1 MYLLTAQEQKSI
13 ESAFLQKTHM
23 NSIELMEKAAIAI
36 TEEIKAKWPSSF
48 PVKVFAGPHNNGGD
62 ALAVSRILTLAGYDV
77 EVFLFNVKGSLS
89 PDCQTNRDRLVEQCP
104 NVVFHEIDQKVDLP
118 RLTEQTLVID
128 GLFGI
133 GLNRPLSSSFI
144 QLVKFINKSPSTVI
158 SIDIPSGMMSE
169 DNTSTSQHAIIE
181 ADYTFSIHAC
191 KPAFLLTD
199 CQQYIGHCKVL
210 DIGLPAVI
218 DKTIEYQYHL
228 NQEDD
233 IRTLLRTRDP
243 FGNKGTFGHGLLV
256 AGTYGMAGAA
266 VIAAKSAM
274 RSGVG
279 KITLHTPAT
288 NNIIVQTTVP
298 EAIIHND
305 ADNFTFTTYEPDEEF
320 DAVAI
325 GPGLGKKKETET
337 AFFKQ
342 LAQTTKPLVI
352 DADGLNILSGHNA
365 WYHYV
370 PIMSILTPHPKEFAR
385 LCGESHFSSDYVMLD
400 TARTMA
406 RNLRLFIVL
415 KGHYTAICTPS
426 DKVYFNTTGN
436 SGMATAGTGDALTGI
451 LLSLLAQGYTPEEAC
466 RLGCYLHGLAGDIA
480 ANQMTEEGMTVMD
493 LINALPS
500 AIKKLKKI
508 NN

>member
-1 MYLLTAQEQKSI
+1 
-13 ESAFLQKTHM
+13 M

-210 DIGLPAVI
+210 DIAKTEFRDEIGANTTDGVLNREIVI
-218 DKTIEYQYHL
+218 KL
-228 NQEDD
+228 
-233 IRTLLRTRDP
+233 IRDRRNPDSP
-243 FGNKGTFGHGLLV
+243 YYWYISFIASDNSYWALLV
-256 AGTYGMAGAA
+256 
-266 VIAAKSAM
+266 
-274 RSGVG
+274 
-279 KITLHTPAT
+279 
-288 NNIIVQTTVP
+288 NP
-298 EAIIHND
+298 E
-305 ADNFTFTTYEPDEEF
+305 TGEVVT
-320 DAVAI
+320 
-325 GPGLGKKKETET
+325 KK
-337 AFFKQ
+337 
-342 LAQTTKPLVI
+342 
-352 DADGLNILSGHNA
+352 N
-365 WYHYV
+365 
-370 PIMSILTPHPKEFAR
+370 
-385 LCGESHFSSDYVMLD
+385 
-400 TARTMA
+400 
-406 RNLRLFIVL
+406 
-415 KGHYTAICTPS
+415 
-426 DKVYFNTTGN
+426 
-436 SGMATAGTGDALTGI
+436 
-451 LLSLLAQGYTPEEAC
+451 
-466 RLGCYLHGLAGDIA
+466 
-480 ANQMTEEGMTVMD
+480 
-493 LINALPS
+493 
-500 AIKKLKKI
+500 
-508 NN
+508 

>member
-1 MYLLTAQEQKSI
+1 M
-13 ESAFLQKTHM
+13 
-23 NSIELMEKAAIAI
+23 
-36 TEEIKAKWPSSF
+36 
-48 PVKVFAGPHNNGGD
+48 
-62 ALAVSRILTLAGYDV
+62 
-77 EVFLFNVKGSLS
+77 
-89 PDCQTNRDRLVEQCP
+89 
-104 NVVFHEIDQKVDLP
+104 
-118 RLTEQTLVID
+118 
-128 GLFGI
+128 
-133 GLNRPLSSSFI
+133 
-144 QLVKFINKSPSTVI
+144 
-158 SIDIPSGMMSE
+158 
-169 DNTSTSQHAIIE
+169 
-181 ADYTFSIHAC
+181 
-191 KPAFLLTD
+191 
-199 CQQYIGHCKVL
+199 L
-210 DIGLPAVI
+210 DIGLPAVV
-218 DKTIEYQYHL
+218 DKTMEYQYHL

-243 FGNKGTFGHGLLV
+243 FGNKGTFGHGLLI